1 MDILHNIKEIEK
13 NCAEAISARVFP
25 GVGIGVAA
33 GEKGVR
39 KEAVIASGTTRYEGG
54 AAITDQTFFDLAS
67 LTKPLAT
74 TLLVLS
80 LLRDRVIGLEEPLPR
95 FFTETPADKKNISLR
110 DLLSHCSGLAA
121 HQPYYLELENLS
133 QAERIVA
140 LRHRILTAP
149 LQYPTGTWAIYSD
162 LGFLLLG
169 MVVEQV
175 GGQGLDKLF
184 EERITRPLGLSET
197 LLFNRIGATR
207 PGRYAA
213 TEFCPW
219 RGRVLEGEVSDEN
232 CFVLGGVAGHAGLF
246 GTTRAVLTLVEAI
259 HDLWQG
265 EATPLAID
273 RADLQHFLTRQP
285 IPGSTW
291 ALGFDTPSA
300 SGSTSGRFFSPQSV
314 GHLGF
319 TGTSFWLDL
328 AQHVMVVL
336 LTNRVH
342 PSRESHGIK
351 AFRPQ
356 LHDEVMR
363 GLGLAVQ

>member
-1 MDILHNIKEIEK
+1 MNILHDIKEIEK
-13 NCAEAISARVFP
+13 ICREAITAGVFP

-39 KEAVIASGTTRYEGG
+39 KGGVITRGTTRYKEG
-54 AAITDQTFFDLAS
+54 AAITGQTFFDLAS

-80 LLRDRVIGLEEPLPR
+80 LLRDGLVGLEQPLAR
-95 FFTETPADKKNISLR
+95 FFKEAPADKRDISLR
-110 DLLSHCSGLAA
+110 DLLSHSSGLAA
-121 HQPYYLELENLS
+121 HQPYYLELGNIP
-133 QAERIVA
+133 QPERIAA

-149 LQYPTGTWAIYSD
+149 LQYRTGTRAVYSD

-175 GGQGLDKLF
+175 SGQGLDELF
-184 EERITRPLGLSET
+184 QERITRPMGLSET
-197 LLFNRIGATR
+197 LFFNRAGTAR
-207 PGRYAA
+207 PGTYAA

-219 RGRVLEGEVSDEN
+219 RGRVLAGEASDEN

-246 GTTRAVLTLVEAI
+246 GTTGAALTLVEAI
-259 HDLWQG
+259 HDLWLG

-273 RADLQHFLTRQP
+273 PADMQRFLTRQP
-285 IPGSTW
+285 VPGSTW

-300 SGSTSGRFFSPQSV
+300 SGSTSGRFFSPHSA

-319 TGTSFWLDL
+319 TGTSFWIDP
-328 AQHVMVVL
+328 AQHAVVVL

-342 PSRESHGIK
+342 PSRENPGIR

-356 LHDEVMR
+356 LHDAVMR
-363 GLGLAVQ
+363 GLGLAAQ